1 LLWGRRTVRASFG
14 RYAEGTDQILQL
26 DKLDGLHATY
36 LVRDGL
42 VLELTIRKEH
52 TSPKRTP
59 DCERWSK
66 TLTLDR
72 YGHLFPDDLGRI
84 ADAFD
89 AVTESTADALRTAAG
104 LRSVPSGADGL

>member
-1 LLWGRRTVRASFG
+1 MKVLQTLLGHKTA
-14 RYAEGTDQILQL
+14 
-26 DKLDGLHATY
+26 
-36 LVRDGL
+36 
-42 VLELTIRKEH
+42 
-52 TSPKRTP
+52 
-59 DCERWSK
+59 